1 MVHGTADNLQLAWN
15 AFGQEWQSLQ
25 NELLSLQSQLEL
37 DAFRSSVNYQAA
49 VKSRIYQFINQGVS
63 RPQFF
68 LLDADENL
76 VFSSQTNEAMRE
88 SLQNSFHWR
97 PVNNLPAPAGKAA
110 MVVARAEVGVS
121 TVSSMLVG
129 CCLYDEK
136 GGVGGYLYFALDEDQ
151 MAAQFKQCASDLI
164 VTDRFDSVFL
174 GTNSAFV
181 GDFGKLRVML
191 RDANGFT
198 MLPEG
203 LFYIRTLTTQNGF
216 LKIHAMSECGGIIST
231 LLLLGALVLVFF
243 GVFTAV
249 ILVSTERVSR
259 QKTRIIDEI
268 AAACFQVQQ
277 GDLNTERDFPARV
290 RLPAQAPG

>member
-1 MVHGTADNLQLAWN
+1 MKKAGQQTRFRDDLRRLLLFYSLLPVLSAALLLIVFLGYIPLQNVVHGTAGNLRLAWD

-25 NELLSLQSQLEL
+25 NELLSLQSQLDL

-49 VKSRIYQFINQGVS
+49 VKSRIYQFINQGGVS

-97 PVNNLPAPAGKAA
+97 PGNNLPAPAGKAA

-136 GGVGGYLYFALDEDQ
+136 GGGRRLSPLCSGRGSNGGAIQ
-151 MAAQFKQCASDLI
+151 AM
-164 VTDRFDSVFL
+164 R
-174 GTNSAFV
+174 
-181 GDFGKLRVML
+181 LRP
-191 RDANGFT
+191 D
-198 MLPEG
+198 
-203 LFYIRTLTTQNGF
+203 
-216 LKIHAMSECGGIIST
+216 C
-231 LLLLGALVLVFF
+231 
-243 GVFTAV
+243 
-249 ILVSTERVSR
+249 
-259 QKTRIIDEI
+259 D
-268 AAACFQVQQ
+268 
-277 GDLNTERDFPARV
+277 
-290 RLPAQAPG
+290 

>member
-1 MVHGTADNLQLAWN
+1 MKKAGQQTRFRDDLRRLLLFYSLLPVLSAVLLLIVFLGYIPLQNVVHGTADNLRLAWD

-25 NELLSLQSQLEL
+25 NELLSLQSQLDL

-97 PVNNLPAPAGKAA
+97 LVNNLPASAGKVA

-121 TVSSMLVG
+121 TVSGMLVG

-136 GGVGGYLYFALDEDQ
+136 GGGRRLSLLCSGRGSNGGAIQ
-151 MAAQFKQCASDLI
+151 AM
-164 VTDRFDSVFL
+164 R
-174 GTNSAFV
+174 
-181 GDFGKLRVML
+181 LRP
-191 RDANGFT
+191 D
-198 MLPEG
+198 
-203 LFYIRTLTTQNGF
+203 
-216 LKIHAMSECGGIIST
+216 C
-231 LLLLGALVLVFF
+231 
-243 GVFTAV
+243 
-249 ILVSTERVSR
+249 
-259 QKTRIIDEI
+259 D
-268 AAACFQVQQ
+268 
-277 GDLNTERDFPARV
+277 
-290 RLPAQAPG
+290 